1 MQRRDPGE
9 PRQGRA
15 PASRGAAA
23 GTLALLAILGAACG
37 AAPEPARRN
46 GLRVVLDTVRADK
59 LGVHGG
65 PDGLT
70 PRLDRLAAE
79 GARFERA
86 AAHAPWTLPSTASLL
101 TSRLP
106 EEHGAGG
113 SLDLAPLAEGRP
125 PGVRFQGLADE
136 ALTVAEVFRDA
147 GWRTGSVVNVD
158 FLDHGFGLTQGVED
172 VDARWYG
179 TNAEVR
185 SAAETTGQAL
195 AWLERRAAAGE
206 PFFLLAHYFDAHAV
220 YDPPAEFRRRFA
232 DPRDRESGGLVF
244 GTREHMLLLRSG
256 RLSLEPS
263 VLERAERLYEAELAA
278 LDAQLGR
285 LLDGLDALGLAQDT
299 LVVLTADHGE
309 EFLDHGG
316 FEHGHTLYQ
325 ELLRV
330 PLFVR
335 LPGVVAPGGVVQEPV
350 GLVDVAPTLCELA
363 GLSPPRS
370 FGGRSLVPLL
380 RGEPLAPRAHLAHG
394 NFWGD
399 PLTSWTS
406 GDLKLILTPARGED
420 PERVELYD
428 LARDPGER
436 RDLAAERPDEVRR
449 LRDELEAV
457 RAHLAAGA
465 GGAPVELDPATR
477 ARLEALGYLGG
488 GDGE

>member
-1 MQRRDPGE
+1 MRAYPGGQRR
-9 PRQGRA
+9 PRRA
-15 PASRGAAA
+15 PP
-23 GTLALLAILGAACG
+23 
-37 AAPEPARRN
+37 PE
-46 GLRVVLDTVRADK
+46 
-59 LGVHGG
+59 
-65 PDGLT
+65 
-70 PRLDRLAAE
+70 
-79 GARFERA
+79 
-86 AAHAPWTLPSTASLL
+86 
-101 TSRLP
+101 
-106 EEHGAGG
+106 
-113 SLDLAPLAEGRP
+113 
-125 PGVRFQGLADE
+125 
-136 ALTVAEVFRDA
+136 
-147 GWRTGSVVNVD
+147 
-158 FLDHGFGLTQGVED
+158 
-172 VDARWYG
+172 
-179 TNAEVR
+179 
-185 SAAETTGQAL
+185 
-195 AWLERRAAAGE
+195 
-206 PFFLLAHYFDAHAV
+206 
-220 YDPPAEFRRRFA
+220 
-232 DPRDRESGGLVF
+232 
-244 GTREHMLLLRSG
+244 
-256 RLSLEPS
+256 
-263 VLERAERLYEAELAA
+263 
-278 LDAQLGR
+278 QLGR

-335 LPGVVAPGGVVQEPV
+335 LPGVVAPGSVVQEPV

-465 GGAPVELDPATR
+465 GGAPVELDSATR